1 MEYIVNGLSFPTK
14 TALSQYAQDILRSYR
29 AGETV
34 TPDHAAFLSEFVL
47 RHPSADVK
55 IGAGIAGFRVAKVA
69 FNSNGFILDR
79 VDGTSIDFSYKQ
91 CIRPVTQA
99 SRVKYAMRRAI
110 ASQVIAVKQAVLPDR
125 ETMIECPVTGE
136 IIDYRN
142 SHVDHIPPKTF
153 ANLLQAYVTEMG
165 VRLEDIPLLPDPN
178 GIGWLLTQVWAA
190 SWGDWH
196 QAHAELRVISA
207 YANTIIIPAQVR
219 GQR

>member
-1 MEYIVNGLSFPTK
+1 MEHIVNGISFPTK
-14 TALSQYAQDILRSYR
+14 QALAQHAQTILRSYR

-34 TPDHAAFLSEFVL
+34 SPEHAAFLSEFIL

-69 FNSNGFILDR
+69 FNTNGFIVDR

-99 SRVKYAMRRAI
+99 SKVKFAMRRAI
-110 ASQVIAVKQAVLPDR
+110 ASQVIAIKQSVLPDR
-125 ETMIECPVTGE
+125 DTMIECPITGE
-136 IIDYRN
+136 VIDYRN

-153 ANLLQAYVTEMG
+153 AALLQAYITEMD
-165 VRLEDIPLLPDPN
+165 VRLEDIPLVPDPN
-178 GIGWLLTQVWAA
+178 GIGWLLTHAWAA

-196 QAHAELRVISA
+196 QANAELRVISA
-207 YANTIIIPAQVR
+207 YANLRLVR
-219 GQR
+219 